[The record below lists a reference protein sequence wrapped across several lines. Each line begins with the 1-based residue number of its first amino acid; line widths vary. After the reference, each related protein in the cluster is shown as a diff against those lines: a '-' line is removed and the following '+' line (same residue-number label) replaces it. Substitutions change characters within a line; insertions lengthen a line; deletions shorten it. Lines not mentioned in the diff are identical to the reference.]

1 MDWGFEIGLVDLNG
15 AERIQTFVP
24 TGLTVFKDEV
34 DGEAIYAAGLLRP
47 GFGERKQHGLVAKLG
62 FQIWHTDTD
71 TTVLALAPPGPIGLA
86 PGRKLHT
93 DDSGINSKYLA
104 IGYDYMWNQGYVRI
118 EFEVFNDVGE
128 VDVEIW
134 SIGGGVRF

>member
-1 MDWGFEIGLVDLNG
+1 M
-15 AERIQTFVP
+15 P

-71 TTVLALAPPGPIGLA
+71 TTVLALAPSLPIGLA

-104 IGYDYMWNQGYVRI
+104 IGYDYMWSQGYVRI